1 MTYLINKRL
10 KLYFTLI
17 FLSSFLAINATN
29 VPKPNDENRFLNQDL
44 LNNIFEKLYNL
55 QQNKKG
61 KVNIVHIGDSHIQ
74 ADIFTN
80 VIRQAL
86 QSDFGNGGYGF
97 TFPYRL
103 IGTNGSYSVKY
114 VSNANWQS
122 LLNVYPVADIG
133 VGLSGIALYTN
144 TKDFILELS
153 AEDKY
158 EFNTIKVIYPTVE
171 PQYRISV
178 TPDPLEVTSTTV
190 GSNIATGQSTR
201 THKIKSGENLST
213 IARKYG
219 VTVTQI
225 KSANGLKSNSIRAGK
240 SLRIPTKGGSR
251 TTKSKTRVSTIKV
264 NEDIEYVDMVSK
276 PYYSTYTSDSLLSRI
291 AIVANEKSATHN
303 LNGFVI
309 ENDKPGVIYHSIGV
323 NGAKLSDYNKY
334 PLFYKQLPIL
344 NPDLVILSFGTN
356 ESFGKLSAS
365 EYIYQVRQFVENIK
379 TYCGQNVT
387 VLVMTPPPSLFRRRR
402 ENPFVSDYSMA
413 LMQMSKTPVWD
424 LYTRMGGLDGI
435 RKSNLIARDN
445 VHYTQRGYETQ
456 GYMFLEDFTAA
467 YDQFKKE
474 RRH

>member
-1 MTYLINKRL
+1 MTYLIKKISRL
-10 KLYFTLI
+10 YLI
-17 FLSSFLAINATN
+17 LILLSSFLTINAKDT
-29 VPKPNDENRFLNQDL
+29 PKKSEDKSFVNQEL
-44 LNNIFEKLYNL
+44 LNNVFEKLYNL

-133 VGLSGIALYTN
+133 VGLSGIALYTSS
-144 TKDFILELS
+144 KEFILELS
-153 AEDKY
+153 VQDKY

-171 PQYRISV
+171 PQYRISA
-178 TPDPLEVTSTTV
+178 TADPLEVTSTTT
-190 GSNIATGQSTR
+190 GSNISTGKSTR
-201 THKIKSGENLST
+201 THKIKSGESLST

-219 VTVTQI
+219 VTITQI
-225 KSANGLKSNSIRAGK
+225 KSANGLKSNNIRAGR
-240 SLRIPTKGGSR
+240 SLRIPTKGSK
-251 TTKSKTRVSTIKV
+251 TIKSKTRVSTIKI
-264 NEDIEYVDMVSK
+264 NEDIDYVDMESK
-276 PYYSTYTSDSLLSRI
+276 PYYSSYTSDSLLSRI
-291 AIVANEKSATHN
+291 AIVPNEKNSTYN

-323 NGAKLSDYNKY
+323 NGAKISDYNKY

-344 NPDLVILSFGTN
+344 KPDLVILSFGTN

-379 TYCGQNVT
+379 TYCGPNVT
-387 VLVMTPPPSLFRRRR
+387 VLVMTPPPSLFRRKRV
-402 ENPFVSDYSMA
+402 NPFVSDYSVA

-424 LYTRMGGLDGI
+424 LYSRMGGLDGI
-435 RKSNLIARDN
+435 RNSNLIARDN
-445 VHYTQRGYETQ
+445 VHYTQRGYEAQ

-467 YDQFKKE
+467 YDQFKQGKK
-474 RRH
+474 H